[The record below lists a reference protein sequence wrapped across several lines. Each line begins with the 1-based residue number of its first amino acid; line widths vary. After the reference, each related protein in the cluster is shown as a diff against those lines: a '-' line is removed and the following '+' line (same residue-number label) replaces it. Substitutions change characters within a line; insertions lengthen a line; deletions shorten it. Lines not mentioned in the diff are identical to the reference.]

1 MGLPQHS
8 GISSHLSLSR
18 FVSRTLSLRHTNTLI
33 HKQMVLHLGCTTWL
47 FFYYIIEFR
56 FQLSIDTAPA
66 DERLILHLK
75 TLTLSNEWVT
85 FFYRKKWKHFVF
97 VFLQKDLV
105 GHKNIVGY
113 LDSSITAMGSRD
125 VWEVLILMDYCKGEC
140 WKGSETSCLDYWKN
154 LNFCW
159 PFNFRMDLLE
169 CSCAIK
175 WIKTSLLHDKSEK
188 NCDRICRS

>member
-1 MGLPQHS
+1 MIDQSINQLTD
-8 GISSHLSLSR
+8 SSIRCEDGASPAFRDFVTSQSFSLS
-18 FVSRTLSLRHTNTLI
+18 VSHTLI
-33 HKQMVLHLGCTTWL
+33 ETHKHTHTQADGASPGLYYLTF

-140 WKGSETSCLDYWKN
+140 
-154 LNFCW
+154 
-159 PFNFRMDLLE
+159 
-169 CSCAIK
+169 
-175 WIKTSLLHDKSEK
+175 
-188 NCDRICRS
+188 